1 MMKAQQIWQCGCYAL
16 PLDRPL
22 VMGIVNVT
30 PDSFSDG
37 GKWISR
43 DKAIEHALELK
54 AQGADILDIGGESTR
69 PGSLS
74 VSLEEELDRVIP
86 IVQALKE
93 EGIPLSVDTNKSEVM
108 SEALSAGATII
119 NDVWALR
126 KEGAEAVVAESDC
139 GICLMHMQND
149 PKTMQIAPTYK
160 DFLNEVKGFLKE
172 RAEKLESLGV
182 ARDRICIDP
191 GFGFGKTVSQNFEL
205 LHKADEFVDMGYA
218 VLYGVSRKSSLGV
231 VAGINKAGERLIPS
245 VVAAVLAAERGAQIL
260 RVHDVKETVE
270 ALKILQ
276 ATQHFEDL

>member
-1 MMKAQQIWQCGCYAL
+1 M
-16 PLDRPL
+16 
-22 VMGIVNVT
+22 
-30 PDSFSDG
+30 
-37 GKWISR
+37 
-43 DKAIEHALELK
+43 
-54 AQGADILDIGGESTR
+54 
-69 PGSLS
+69 
-74 VSLEEELDRVIP
+74 
-86 IVQALKE
+86 
-93 EGIPLSVDTNKSEVM
+93 
-108 SEALSAGATII
+108 
-119 NDVWALR
+119 
-126 KEGAEAVVAESDC
+126 AESDC

-191 GFGFGKTVSQNFEL
+191 GFCFGKTVSQNFEL

-218 VLYGVSRKSSLGV
+218 VLYGVSRKSSLGAV
-231 VAGINKAGERLIPS
+231 TGINKAGERLIPS
-245 VVAAVLAAERGAQIL
+245 VVAAVLAAERGAQIF

>member
-1 MMKAQQIWQCGCYAL
+1 MKAQEIWQCGCYAL
-16 PLDRPL
+16 PLSRPL

-86 IVQALKE
+86 VVQALKD

-108 SEALSAGATII
+108 REALSAGATII

-126 KEGAEAVVAESDC
+126 KEGAESVVAESDC
-139 GICLMHMQND
+139 GVCLMHMQND

-205 LHKADEFVDMGYA
+205 LQKADEFVDMGYA
-218 VLYGVSRKSSLGV
+218 VLYGVSRKSSLGA
-231 VAGINKAGERLIPS
+231 VAGIDKAGERLIPS

>member
-1 MMKAQQIWQCGCYAL
+1 MKAQQFWKCGSYSL
-16 PLDRPL
+16 PLYRPL

-37 GKWISR
+37 GKWINR

-74 VSLEEELDRVIP
+74 VSLQEELDRVIP
-86 IVQALKE
+86 VILALKN
-93 EGIPLSVDTNKSEVM
+93 EGIPLSVDTNKPEVM
-108 SEALSAGATII
+108 REALSAGASII

-126 KEGAEAVVAESDC
+126 KDGAEAVVAESDC

-149 PKTMQIAPTYK
+149 PKTMQLSPSYK
-160 DFLNEVKGFLKE
+160 DFLKEVKEFLKE
-172 RAEKLESLGV
+172 RAECLEALGV
-182 ARDRICIDP
+182 AKDRICIDP

-205 LHKADEFVDMGYA
+205 LQKADEFVDMGYA
-218 VLYGVSRKSSLGV
+218 VLYGVSRKSSLGAV
-231 VAGINKAGERLIPS
+231 TGIDKAENRVLSS
-245 VVAAVLAAERGAQIL
+245 VVAAVLAAEKGAQIL

>member
-1 MMKAQQIWQCGCYAL
+1 MKAQQIWQCGCYAL

>member
-37 GKWISR
+37 GKWINR

-86 IVQALKE
+86 IVQALKD

-108 SEALSAGATII
+108 REALSAGATII
-119 NDVWALR
+119 NDVWGIAKRRRGIGCGGVRLR
-126 KEGAEAVVAESDC
+126 HLPDA
-139 GICLMHMQND
+139 
-149 PKTMQIAPTYK
+149 
-160 DFLNEVKGFLKE
+160 
-172 RAEKLESLGV
+172 
-182 ARDRICIDP
+182 
-191 GFGFGKTVSQNFEL
+191 
-205 LHKADEFVDMGYA
+205 YA
-218 VLYGVSRKSSLGV
+218 K
-231 VAGINKAGERLIPS
+231 
-245 VVAAVLAAERGAQIL
+245 
-260 RVHDVKETVE
+260 
-270 ALKILQ
+270 
-276 ATQHFEDL
+276 